1 MEINEF
7 QSFMIKQF
15 KGLTMEIQ
23 LSNAVEQKYNE
34 LREYYQAHDN
44 DIVEEAIAS
53 LYELVKVK
61 IAILRLDKQLQGV
74 KA

>member
-7 QSFMIKQF
+7 QSFMIKQL
-15 KGLTMEIQ
+15 KRLTMEIQ